1 MERRNVVEQ
10 GKKPKISFENYIV
23 TEIILKPL
31 DENDKENKNKFGI
44 SIGIDE
50 KLEYVKL
57 RIKNSTEKRYL
68 EVEMI
73 GKFKFE
79 EGMLEQEKEK
89 FLKINGASILYPYIR
104 AYISTI
110 TSFDKEGSA
119 VILPTINFESFYED
133 EKKTRTKKPKS
144 QEPK

>member
-1 MERRNVVEQ
+1 MEKRNVVEQ
-10 GKKPKISFENYIV
+10 GEKPKISFENYIV
-23 TEIILKPL
+23 TEIILKQL
-31 DENDKENKNKFGI
+31 DEKDKENKNKFGI

-79 EGMLEQEKEK
+79 KGMSKQEKEK

-110 TSFDKEGSA
+110 TSFNKEGSA
-119 VILPTINFESFYED
+119 VILPTINFASFYED